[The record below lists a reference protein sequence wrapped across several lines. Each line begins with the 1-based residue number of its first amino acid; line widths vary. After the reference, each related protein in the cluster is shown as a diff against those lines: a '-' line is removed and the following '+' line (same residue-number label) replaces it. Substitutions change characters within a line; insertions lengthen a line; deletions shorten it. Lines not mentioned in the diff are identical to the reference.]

1 MSYFS
6 QPIQAR
12 TKFSF
17 TLFKTETT
25 MTCAYLIKRVALIA
39 LMCISG
45 MVFGEDGKVSAPYG
59 TAKSSSYADID
70 QLKQLKAVWDFNF
83 QDPKSVGFVFNNVAA
98 LLKAAQENGPHE
110 IDPVKVVIVSHGPE
124 VVLWAKK
131 NYSKYK
137 DIVDRAASFAQQGV
151 RFEVCKNDAAA
162 LGFKP
167 EDLDGFV
174 TVIPAGPY
182 ALTYWQNKG
191 YALIAVGATVP
202 TPPFSA
208 YNKEDTN
215 KH

>member
-1 MSYFS
+1 MRC
-6 QPIQAR
+6 AD
-12 TKFSF
+12 
-17 TLFKTETT
+17 LFKKT
-25 MTCAYLIKRVALIA
+25 ALIVVIGFSSMA
-39 LMCISG
+39 
-45 MVFGEDGKVSAPYG
+45 FAEDSNITAPYG

-70 QLKQLKAVWDFNF
+70 QLKQLKVVWDFNF
-83 QDPKSVGFVFNNVAA
+83 QDPKSVGMVFNNVAA
-98 LLKAAQENGPHE
+98 LLKATAEYGPHE
-110 IDPVKVVIVSHGPE
+110 IDPIKVVIVSHGPE

-191 YALIAVGATVP
+191 YAYIAVGATMP
-202 TPPFSA
+202 TSPFSSF
-208 YNKEDTN
+208 NKEDTN
-215 KH
+215 KQ

>member
-1 MSYFS
+1 MRC
-6 QPIQAR
+6 AD
-12 TKFSF
+12 
-17 TLFKTETT
+17 LFKKT
-25 MTCAYLIKRVALIA
+25 ALIA
-39 LMCISG
+39 MIGFSS
-45 MVFGEDGKVSAPYG
+45 MAFADDANITAPYG

-70 QLKQLKAVWDFNF
+70 QLKQLKVVWDFNF
-83 QDPKSVGFVFNNVAA
+83 QDPKSVGMVFNNVAA
-98 LLKAAQENGPHE
+98 LLKATAEYGPHE
-110 IDPVKVVIVSHGPE
+110 IDPIKVVIVSHGPE

-174 TVIPAGPY
+174 TVVPAGPY

-191 YALIAVGATVP
+191 YAYIAVGATVP
-202 TPPFSA
+202 TSPFSSF
-208 YNKEDTN
+208 NKEDTN

>member
-1 MSYFS
+1 
-6 QPIQAR
+6 
-12 TKFSF
+12 
-17 TLFKTETT
+17 
-25 MTCAYLIKRVALIA
+25 MTCAGLFKKTVLIA
-39 LMCISG
+39 LIGISG
-45 MVFGEDGKVSAPYG
+45 MTFAEDSKITAPYG
-59 TAKSSSYADID
+59 SAKSSSYADID
-70 QLKQLKAVWDFNF
+70 QLKQLKVVWDFNF

-98 LLKAAQENGPHE
+98 LLKATEEYGPHE
-110 IDPVKVVIVSHGPE
+110 IDPIKVVIVSHGPE

-137 DIVDRAASFAQQGV
+137 DIVDRAASFSQQGV

-191 YALIAVGATVP
+191 YAYIAVGATVP
-202 TPPFSA
+202 TTPFSS

>member
-1 MSYFS
+1 
-6 QPIQAR
+6 
-12 TKFSF
+12 
-17 TLFKTETT
+17 
-25 MTCAYLIKRVALIA
+25 MTCANLLKKTALIA
-39 LMCISG
+39 LLGMCG
-45 MVFGEDGKVSAPYG
+45 LAFADGGNPAAPYG
-59 TAKSSSYADID
+59 SAKESSYADID

-83 QDPKSVGFVFNNVAA
+83 QDPKTVGFVFNNVAA
-98 LLKAAQENGPHE
+98 LLKATEEYGPHE
-110 IDPVKVVIVSHGPE
+110 LDPIKVVIVSHGPE

-137 DIVDRAASFAQQGV
+137 DIVDRAASLAKQGV
-151 RFEVCKNDAAA
+151 RFEICKNDAAA
-162 LGFKP
+162 LGFKA

-202 TPPFSA
+202 TTPFSA

>member
-1 MSYFS
+1 
-6 QPIQAR
+6 
-12 TKFSF
+12 
-17 TLFKTETT
+17 
-25 MTCAYLIKRVALIA
+25 MTYAGLIKSAALIA
-39 LMCISG
+39 LVGFSS
-45 MVFGEDGKVSAPYG
+45 VAFAEGEKVTAPYG
-59 TAKSSSYADID
+59 TAKFSSYADINQMT
-70 QLKQLKAVWDFNF
+70 QLKSVWDFNF
-83 QDPKSVGFVFNNVAA
+83 QDPKSVGFVFNNIAA
-98 LLKAAQENGPHE
+98 LLKATEEYGPHE
-110 IDPVKVVIVSHGPE
+110 IDPIKVVIVSHGPE

-191 YALIAVGATVP
+191 YAYIAVGATIP
-202 TPPFSA
+202 TPPISA

-215 KH
+215 KRN

>member
-1 MSYFS
+1 MRC
-6 QPIQAR
+6 AD
-12 TKFSF
+12 
-17 TLFKTETT
+17 LFKKT
-25 MTCAYLIKRVALIA
+25 ALIA
-39 LMCISG
+39 MIGFSS
-45 MVFGEDGKVSAPYG
+45 MVFADDANITAPYG
-59 TAKSSSYADID
+59 TAKFSSYADID
-70 QLKQLKAVWDFNF
+70 QLKQLKVVWDFNF
-83 QDPKSVGFVFNNVAA
+83 QDPKSVGMVFNNVAA
-98 LLKAAQENGPHE
+98 LLKATAKYGPHE
-110 IDPVKVVIVSHGPE
+110 IDPIKVVIVSHGPE

-174 TVIPAGPY
+174 TVVPAGPY

-191 YALIAVGATVP
+191 YAYIAVGATVP
-202 TPPFSA
+202 TSPFSSF
-208 YNKEDTN
+208 NKEDTN

>member
-1 MSYFS
+1 
-6 QPIQAR
+6 
-12 TKFSF
+12 
-17 TLFKTETT
+17 
-25 MTCAYLIKRVALIA
+25 MTCDNLLKKIALIA
-39 LMCISG
+39 LVGMCNLA
-45 MVFGEDGKVSAPYG
+45 FAEGEKLAAPYG
-59 TAKSSSYADID
+59 SAKESSYADID
-70 QLKQLKAVWDFNF
+70 QLKQLKSVWDFNF
-83 QDPKSVGFVFNNVAA
+83 QDPKTVGFVFNNVAA
-98 LLKAAQENGPHE
+98 LLKATEEYGPHE
-110 IDPVKVVIVSHGPE
+110 LDPIKVVIVSHGPE

-137 DIVDRAASFAQQGV
+137 DIVDRAASLAKQGV
-151 RFEVCKNDAAA
+151 RFEICKNDAAA
-162 LGFKP
+162 LGFKA

-202 TPPFSA
+202 TTPFST

>member
-1 MSYFS
+1 MRC
-6 QPIQAR
+6 AD
-12 TKFSF
+12 
-17 TLFKTETT
+17 LFKKT
-25 MTCAYLIKRVALIA
+25 ALIA
-39 LMCISG
+39 MIGFSS
-45 MVFGEDGKVSAPYG
+45 MAFADDANITAPYG

-70 QLKQLKAVWDFNF
+70 QLKQLKVVWDFNF
-83 QDPKSVGFVFNNVAA
+83 QDPKSVGMVFNNVAA
-98 LLKAAQENGPHE
+98 LLKATAEYGPHE
-110 IDPVKVVIVSHGPE
+110 IDPIKVVIVSHGPE

-137 DIVDRAASFAQQGV
+137 DIVDRAASFSQQGV

-174 TVIPAGPY
+174 TVVPAGPY

-191 YALIAVGATVP
+191 YAYIAVGATVP
-202 TPPFSA
+202 TSPFSSF
-208 YNKEDTN
+208 NKEDTN